1 MAVYSKIFKQAYFL
15 TRKHKFLWTFGLFL
29 VWDALFFLSFIFSN
43 PDKNQNTQQ
52 HQQVQAWLTARPSFT
67 LAFAA
72 GLLVLFAVFILL
84 YFRARAGLIMTVK
97 GILDKQQ
104 VSFKKGFKLSKLFY
118 LRLFGSSII
127 LTACLILT
135 FIVLAVPVAYLWSLG
150 FLFRAS
156 LLGFFALLIF
166 VPISFIASLVNVL
179 SPMFIVQYDLTIEE
193 SIKQSLNLVGKL
205 WLKLLA
211 FHVLLTIAVWTALFA
226 CLFVVFLLSLPV
238 VLLSSFFYDKL
249 GAFFGALTVG
259 TGMTVIGIIFLTMLA
274 GIAVF
279 YQTSWVLAF
288 QELVKPEAQD
298 ETEAVSLPEIVS

>member
-15 TRKHKFLWTFGLFL
+15 TRKHRFLWTFGLFL

-43 PDKNQNTQQ
+43 PDKNQNEQQ
-52 HQQVQAWLTARPSFT
+52 HQQLQAWLTVRPGLT
-67 LAFAA
+67 LAFAGA
-72 GLLVLFAVFILL
+72 LLVLFAVFIVL
-84 YFRARAGLIMTVK
+84 YFRARAGLIMTIK
-97 GILDKQQ
+97 GILDKQE
-104 VSFKKGFKLSKLFY
+104 VSFQKGFKLSKLFY
-118 LRLFGSSII
+118 LRLLGSSVIQVS
-127 LTACLILT
+127 CLILA
-135 FIVLAVPVAYLWSLG
+135 FIILAVPVAYLWSLG

-166 VPISFIASLVNVL
+166 VPISFIASLTNVL
-179 SPMFIVQYDLTIEE
+179 SPLFIVQYDLTIEE
-193 SIKQSLNLVGKL
+193 SIRQSFNLVGRL

-211 FHVLLTIAVWTALFA
+211 FHVLLTIGVWTALFG

-238 VLLSSFFYDKL
+238 VLLSSFFYDKF
-249 GAFFGALTVG
+249 GAFLGALTIG

-279 YQTSWVLAF
+279 HQISWVLAF
-288 QELVKPEAQD
+288 QELVKPQPED